1 MAYTLMIGL
10 LVSLIPL
17 SLLARPSNRAAGLH
31 LAKRLTIPM
40 GMVATILQLVQIL
53 PFLFEQSKFLQAS
66 ANALFLCLV
75 TCTQYTI
82 LHQIDAPSKSV
93 NIVRTSTRISIFG
106 LLAVILAY
114 ILYLESFMFLVDLKT
129 LCTFGIGIGLL
140 GLMQRRFSSTEGIG
154 FGHLAIPVALINA
167 LHHSSQLFQ
176 EDPSTIGPHI
186 ASIYIGLLLG
196 FITLMIWEIQQP
208 FTQSQSTSKAI
219 VSPSII
225 LGTYA
230 LCFGPLWMMSLNLQ
244 LSYLDAQTTQ
254 ISHSDTTQQALLQK
268 LVLHDATTRSNHLT
282 ISSDKPSWIFIDD
295 KLIGASP
302 IYQEYLEPGDYT
314 IKIASCPTH
323 LLMMPEN
330 NIARKSTTPQSRFQ
344 LFSDVL
350 QATLTSAIELV
361 LILQN
366 RTPFSST
373 RVLRNVHVRNRHFFI
388 LLYGPQRSDLHGAV
402 RCVVCNCCIAMAL
415 FTDRLIRQFAGFET
429 SKFQRQIIFK

>member
-82 LHQIDAPSKSV
+82 LHQIDAPPKSV
-93 NIVRTSTRISIFG
+93 NIVRTSTRISIFA

-114 ILYLESFMFLVDLKT
+114 ILYLESFMFLFDLKT

-167 LHHSSQLFQ
+167 LYHSSQLFQ
-176 EDPSTIGPHI
+176 EAPSTIGPHI

-219 VSPSII
+219 VSPGII
-225 LGTYA
+225 VGTYA

-302 IYQEYLEPGDYT
+302 IYQESLEPGDYT

-330 NIARKSTTPQSRFQ
+330 NILWEEYWMSASNGTCRAPSEQENKEMISRGLAKEIVIDTVDDYAMMSMEYSPEVNFCCDDNLTETFQVTMTNEPQTHAWSFVEQ
-344 LFSDVL
+344 DWIHK
-350 QATLTSAIELV
+350 TV
-361 LILQN
+361 LIE
-366 RTPFSST
+366 SS
-373 RVLRNVHVRNRHFFI
+373 
-388 LLYGPQRSDLHGAV
+388 D
-402 RCVVCNCCIAMAL
+402 
-415 FTDRLIRQFAGFET
+415 
-429 SKFQRQIIFK
+429 